1 MEVKETGSMEEQMND
16 QLVEEGTHEDG
27 CGNEDAS
34 FKDAFR
40 KAVEGINFELV
51 LDQLDLEE
59 WMPEWL
65 EEERD
70 CDPEVMDYLDYREIA
85 LRGIWIC
92 AAEARRILISEYGL
106 KESDFVVD

>member
-1 MEVKETGSMEEQMND
+1 MEERMSD
-16 QLVEEGTHEDG
+16 QLVGKSTPKDY
-27 CGNEDAS
+27 CGNQDAS

-40 KAVEGINFELV
+40 KAVEGINVELV

-65 EEERD
+65 EVEKD
-70 CDPEVMDYLDYREIA
+70 CDPEVMSNLDYREIA

-92 AAEARRILISEYGL
+92 AAEAKQILISEYGL
-106 KESDFVVD
+106 KESDFVGD